1 VVVHDA
7 VQFQEERLWAC
18 ASNLKAFE
26 MVINDTIAYTSVRKT
41 FGKPIS
47 ANQAVQFRLAE
58 LLTEVCLLGCYL
70 CISDIAVQVE
80 LLRSLV
86 YRALGLYLD
95 GKDVTYL
102 TSMAKLK

>member
-1 VVVHDA
+1 M
-7 VQFQEERLWAC
+7 QFQEERLWAC
-18 ASNLKAFE
+18 ASNIKSFE
-26 MVINDTIAYTSVRKT
+26 MLINDTISYTSVRKT

-58 LLTEVCLLGCYL
+58 LLTEVGLRGVVWCGGSRL
-70 CISDIAVQVE
+70 QVE

-86 YRALGLYLD
+86 YRALGLYLE

-102 TSMAKLK
+102 TSMAKLKWVYNV